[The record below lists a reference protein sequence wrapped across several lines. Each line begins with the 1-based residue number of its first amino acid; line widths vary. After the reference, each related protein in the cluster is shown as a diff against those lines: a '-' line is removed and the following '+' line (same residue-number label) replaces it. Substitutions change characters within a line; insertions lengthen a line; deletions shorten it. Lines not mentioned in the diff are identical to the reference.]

1 MTDEALGPGFDTVTL
16 TRPTPRKLVCLWME
30 QAGLRT
36 VLLPTVWEQLAHPRR
51 NRIGVN
57 AASWRRMYT
66 HGDAPFRWLE
76 LDDEQQEA
84 VEDVLR
90 HFTEPCFPRLVADQ
104 IPDDADA
111 NTIAEAL
118 VVGTDVLVTQD
129 INSINHDEINFV
141 IEKRLGANSG
151 FVLTVDKALAR
162 AFPGGESAEHLLML
176 ALATIAPP
184 APPAPGASA
193 NHEWAV
199 EAAHQDFANL
209 LRALAGANVSE
220 TAQRLDV
227 RWRQCSD
234 LERMLAGAR
243 MVAENSRALR
253 FERMRAEWQRE
264 AAHGGRPIQGHKG
277 RSP

>member
-1 MTDEALGPGFDTVTL
+1 MCCDTS
-16 TRPTPRKLVCLWME
+16 
-30 QAGLRT
+30 
-36 VLLPTVWEQLAHPRR
+36 R
-51 NRIGVN
+51 NRV
-57 AASWRRMYT
+57 
-66 HGDAPFRWLE
+66 
-76 LDDEQQEA
+76 
-84 VEDVLR
+84 
-90 HFTEPCFPRLVADQ
+90 FPRLVADQ

-111 NTIAEAL
+111 NIIAEAL

-176 ALATIAPP
+176 ALATIAPA
-184 APPAPGASA
+184 APTGQ
-193 NHEWAV
+193 WAV
-199 EAAHQDFANL
+199 EDAHQDFANL
-209 LRALAGANVSE
+209 RRALAGANVRE

-227 RWRQCSD
+227 RWRQCGD
-234 LERMLAGAR
+234 LERTLAGAQ